1 VSARSAWEGIF
12 CETVVVCRRSS
23 SRLLAVSAWRK
34 ARLLNA
40 DTSVGLTGD
49 RILLAAG
56 VDRRVGR
63 L

>member
-1 VSARSAWEGIF
+1 
-12 CETVVVCRRSS
+12 VVCRRSS

-40 DTSVGLTGD
+40 ATSVGATGD